1 MQPHPSVVNPR
12 SLTKLPIPTAS
23 VQLLSNI
30 RTDDDALPLL
40 PTVNERVTY
49 TELFLTIWT
58 RRPPEVIASRVREC
72 GALTTA

>member
-23 VQLLSNI
+23 VEHLSNI
-30 RTDDDALPLL
+30 RTDDDVLRLL
-40 PTVNERVTY
+40 RTVNERVNY
-49 TELFLTIWT
+49 TERFLTFWA
-58 RRPPEVIASRVREC
+58 RRPPEVIVPHVREC